1 MRTSFRLFLCAMM
14 LVTTGHAAAQSVLA
28 NFNVPAQTSMPDGPQ
43 GAAILQGKKLLT
55 ETRVLLPNNVGN
67 GLNCTSCHLNGGTV
81 AYAAPWVGLWGVFP
95 EYRSR
100 SGKLISLSQRINDCF
115 ERSMNGQPI
124 SYTSDEMINML
135 AYMQWL
141 STGVP
146 TGQSVDG
153 RGFGK
158 IDQKLTPDASTGKA
172 LFAQKCASCHGADG
186 AGLKNP
192 AGGYVFPPLWG
203 DDSFNDG
210 AGMARTFTAAAF
222 IRHKM
227 PVGLE
232 GTLTDQQAVDIAEF
246 FTHQPRP
253 VYAAQSGDWPKGGR
267 PKDARN

>member
-1 MRTSFRLFLCAMM
+1 MKN
-14 LVTTGHAAAQSVLA
+14 HARHCLWAFAFCFATHANAQSTLA
-28 NFNVPAQTSMPDGPQ
+28 NFSVPTASSVPAGPQ
-43 GAAILQGKKLLT
+43 GEAIIQGKKLLT
-55 ETRVLLPNNVGN
+55 ETRVLLPKNVGN

-81 AYAAPWVGLWGVFP
+81 AQAAPWVGLWGVFP

-100 SGKLISLSQRINDCF
+100 TGKLISLSQRINDCF

-124 SYTSDEMINML
+124 SYTSDEMISIL
-135 AYMQWL
+135 AYIQWL

-158 IDQKLTPDASTGKA
+158 IDQKLTPDGPTGKL
-172 LFAQKCASCHGADG
+172 LFAQKCSSCHAADG
-186 AGLKNP
+186 AGLKNST
-192 AGGYVFPPLWG
+192 GGYIFPPLWG
-203 DDSFNDG
+203 DQSFNDG

-227 PVGLE
+227 PVGQE
-232 GTLTDQQAVDIAEF
+232 GTLTDQEAVDIAEY

-253 VYAAQSGDWPKGGR
+253 IYANKSNDWPKGDQ
-267 PKDARN
+267 PKDARH